1 MLHLRYITIILA
13 LLFMTGCNE
22 STITHAEQRLTHQTG
37 ILLKDE
43 SRQRIIDVQL
53 WHPSQLSQ
61 TSSMPFLIFAHGL
74 GGLPKE
80 GTWLANYM
88 AERGYVVAALKFPFT
103 NRDDLD
109 AIDRND
115 LPNQPGDVSLVIDAA
130 LGQVA
135 GIDKAVVDAIN
146 PERIALAGHSFG
158 GLTTYLTV
166 YDRHLSDSR
175 VKAAVL
181 MAAAGGD
188 FLTPDFYANSPV
200 PMLLLHGTHDLLVDY
215 RSTSVN
221 AFAQSTAPKILVEY
235 SGGTHLGYSGRSSYF
250 FNPDNLPCWLAGALF
265 EKDEGE
271 SFYDILKQSDPDRGI
286 GPYSAPMPC
295 TFAVPDSDFMAIER
309 QRFLSEQ
316 IIAMFL
322 DSLLTAPEA
331 ITQNKTRLKDLLAQ
345 FDAEQQDIEILNDL

>member
-1 MLHLRYITIILA
+1 MLQYRYITIILA
-13 LLFMTGCNE
+13 LMFMAGCNE
-22 STITHAEQRLTHQTG
+22 STITGTEQRLTHQTG
-37 ILLKDE
+37 IQLIDD
-43 SRQRIIDVQL
+43 SRQRVIDVQL

-61 TSSMPFLIFAHGL
+61 TNSMPFLIFAHGL

-80 GTWLANYM
+80 GAWLASYM
-88 AERGYVVAALKFPFT
+88 AQRGYVVAALKFPFT

-130 LGQVA
+130 LGQIP

-158 GLTTYLTV
+158 GLTTYLTA
-166 YDRHLSDSR
+166 YDRQLSDSR

-188 FLTPDFYANSPV
+188 FLTPDFYANSAV

-221 AFAQSTAPKILVEY
+221 AFAQSAAPRILVEY

-265 EKDEGE
+265 DTDEGE

-295 TFAVPDSDFMAIER
+295 TFAVPDSDFMSIER
-309 QRFLSEQ
+309 QRFLSKQ
-316 IIAMFL
+316 LIAKFL
-322 DSLLTAPEA
+322 GTLLTESEPG
-331 ITQNKTRLKDLLAQ
+331 TRNIVTFEGWLTN
-345 FDAEQQDIEILNDL
+345 FDSEQEDIVILNHL